1 MDHGRLPASP
11 FKGLAA
17 FDATEADSMLFFGR
31 EREREI
37 IAANLVASRVTVLYG
52 ASGVG
57 KSSVLRA
64 GVAYHLREL
73 ERRNPRKVVGVSLP
87 SSCSARGAALR
98 SASFAPPWPPSCSA
112 TNARTRRRP
121 SL

>member
-1 MDHGRLPASP
+1 VTDERLPVTP

-17 FDATEADSMLFFGR
+17 FEATEADAMLFFGR

-37 IAANLVASRVTVLYG
+37 IAANLLASRVTVLYG

-64 GVAYHLREL
+64 GVAYRLREL
-73 ERRNPRKVVGVSLP
+73 EAKNLADGRRRELAVVL
-87 SSCSARGAALR
+87 SCT
-98 SASFAPPWPPSCSA
+98 A
-112 TNARTRRRP
+112 TNSRTRP
-121 SL
+121 GPNL